1 MKFYY
6 ILFILIGFS
15 SCATGNDQ
23 QLADKQDTKKLQQYT
38 PKKLQSADGSLNS
51 TTTNQS
57 ILEMSNKNVTA
68 QKFNPSEEISEDLAI
83 PFPVDI

>member
-15 SCATGNDQ
+15 SCVTGNDQ
-23 QLADKQDTKKLQQYT
+23 QVYDEQDTKKLQQYT
-38 PKKLQSADGSLNS
+38 PKKLQSADGSLHS
-51 TTTNQS
+51 TTNQS
-57 ILEMSNKNVTA
+57 ILEMSNDNVTA

>member
-1 MKFYY
+1 M
-6 ILFILIGFS
+6 
-15 SCATGNDQ
+15 
-23 QLADKQDTKKLQQYT
+23 QDTEKLQQYT

-51 TTTNQS
+51 TTNQS
-57 ILEMSNKNVTA
+57 ILEMSNDNVTA

>member
-6 ILFILIGFS
+6 ILFILIGLS
-15 SCATGNDQ
+15 SCVTGNDQ
-23 QLADKQDTKKLQQYT
+23 QVADMQDTEKLQQYT

-51 TTTNQS
+51 LKNQS
-57 ILEMSNKNVTA
+57 ILEMPNDNVTA

>member
-15 SCATGNDQ
+15 SCVTGNDQ
-23 QLADKQDTKKLQQYT
+23 QAHDEQDT
-38 PKKLQSADGSLNS
+38 KKLQSADGSLHS
-51 TTTNQS
+51 TKNQS
-57 ILEMSNKNVTA
+57 ILEMSDDNVTA

>member
-1 MKFYY
+1 VKFYY

-15 SCATGNDQ
+15 SCVTGNDQ
-23 QLADKQDTKKLQQYT
+23 QVADEQDTKKLQQYT

-51 TTTNQS
+51 TKNQS
-57 ILEMSNKNVTA
+57 ILEMSNDNVTA

>member
-15 SCATGNDQ
+15 SCVTGNDQ
-23 QLADKQDTKKLQQYT
+23 QVTNMQDTKELQQYT

-51 TTTNQS
+51 TINQS
-57 ILEMSNKNVTA
+57 ILEMSKESVTA
-68 QKFNPSEEISEDLAI
+68 KKFNPSEEISEDLAI
-83 PFPVDI
+83 PFPTDI

>member
-1 MKFYY
+1 MKFFY

-15 SCATGNDQ
+15 SCVTGNDQ
-23 QLADKQDTKKLQQYT
+23 QEADKQDTKKLQEYT
-38 PKKLQSADGSLNS
+38 PKKLHSTDGSLNS
-51 TTTNQS
+51 TTINQS
-57 ILEMSNKNVTA
+57 ILEMSNENVTS

>member
-15 SCATGNDQ
+15 SCVTGNDQ
-23 QLADKQDTKKLQQYT
+23 QVYDEQDTKKLQQYT

-51 TTTNQS
+51 TINQS
-57 ILEMSNKNVTA
+57 ILEMSKESVTA
-68 QKFNPSEEISEDLAI
+68 KKFNPSEEISEDLAI
-83 PFPVDI
+83 PFPTDI

>member
-15 SCATGNDQ
+15 SCVTGNDQ
-23 QLADKQDTKKLQQYT
+23 QVADKQDTKKLQQYT
-38 PKKLQSADGSLNS
+38 SKKLQSADGSLNS
-51 TTTNQS
+51 TTNQS
-57 ILEMSNKNVTA
+57 ILEMSNENVTA

>member
-6 ILFILIGFS
+6 ILFISIGFS
-15 SCATGNDQ
+15 SCVTGNDQ
-23 QLADKQDTKKLQQYT
+23 QVADMQDTKKL
-38 PKKLQSADGSLNS
+38 PSADGSLNS
-51 TTTNQS
+51 TKNQS
-57 ILEMSNKNVTA
+57 ILEMSNENVTT

>member
-1 MKFYY
+1 VKFYY

-15 SCATGNDQ
+15 SCVTGNDQ
-23 QLADKQDTKKLQQYT
+23 QVADKQDTKKLQQYT
-38 PKKLQSADGSLNS
+38 SKKLQSADGSLNS
-51 TTTNQS
+51 TTNQS
-57 ILEMSNKNVTA
+57 ILEMSNENVTA

>member
-6 ILFILIGFS
+6 IIFILISFS
-15 SCATGNDQ
+15 SYVTGNDQ
-23 QLADKQDTKKLQQYT
+23 QVTNMQDTKELQQYT

-51 TTTNQS
+51 TINQS
-57 ILEMSNKNVTA
+57 ILEMSKESVTA
-68 QKFNPSEEISEDLAI
+68 KKFNPSEEISEDLAI

>member
-6 ILFILIGFS
+6 ILFISIGFS
-15 SCATGNDQ
+15 SCVTGNDQ
-23 QLADKQDTKKLQQYT
+23 QVADMQDTKKL
-38 PKKLQSADGSLNS
+38 LSADGSLNS
-51 TTTNQS
+51 TKNQS
-57 ILEMSNKNVTA
+57 ILEMSNENVTT

>member
-15 SCATGNDQ
+15 SCVTGNDQ
-23 QLADKQDTKKLQQYT
+23 QVADMQDTEKLQQYT

-51 TTTNQS
+51 TKNQS
-57 ILEMSNKNVTA
+57 ILEMSNDNVTA

>member
-1 MKFYY
+1 M
-6 ILFILIGFS
+6 
-15 SCATGNDQ
+15 
-23 QLADKQDTKKLQQYT
+23 QDTEKLQQYT

-51 TTTNQS
+51 LKNQS
-57 ILEMSNKNVTA
+57 ILEMPNDNVTA

>member
-15 SCATGNDQ
+15 SCVTGNDQ
-23 QLADKQDTKKLQQYT
+23 QVTNMQDTKELQQYT

-51 TTTNQS
+51 TTNQS
-57 ILEMSNKNVTA
+57 ILEMSN
-68 QKFNPSEEISEDLAI
+68 
-83 PFPVDI
+83 